1 MDEVYLIEER
11 AKCFVYLDEIDKLA
25 QGSTQGDPAAAL
37 LEVLDP
43 AQNST
48 FTDHF
53 LNLPYDLSQVLFIAT
68 ANSLDTIPKPLLD
81 RMEVIHLDGYTFN
94 EKLYI
99 AQTHLIPKQ
108 LEAHGLSCTSL
119 DIPDKVVMHVAEK
132 YTRESGV
139 RGLERLMASICRY
152 KCREYADLQEAGRLE
167 EFDRSVTM
175 KDLEVILGVGYILE

>member
-1 MDEVYLIEER
+1 M
-11 AKCFVYLDEIDKLA
+11 
-25 QGSTQGDPAAAL
+25 
-37 LEVLDP
+37 
-43 AQNST
+43 
-48 FTDHF
+48 
-53 LNLPYDLSQVLFIAT
+53 NLPYDLSQVLFIAT

-108 LEAHGLSCTSL
+108 LEAHGLSFSSL

-152 KCREYADLQEAGRLE
+152 KCREYVDLEEAGRLD
-167 EFDRSVTM
+167 EFVRSVKM
-175 KDLEVILGVGYILE
+175 KDIEIILGVSSTWTEVKHSNDLRSFLF

>member
-1 MDEVYLIEER
+1 M
-11 AKCFVYLDEIDKLA
+11 
-25 QGSTQGDPAAAL
+25 

-53 LNLPYDLSQVLFIAT
+53 MNLPYDLSQVLFIAT

-81 RMEVIHLDGYTFN
+81 RMEVIHLDGYTYN

-108 LEAHGLSCTSL
+108 MEAHGLSFLSI
-119 DIPDKVVMHVAEK
+119 DIPDNVIMHIAEK

-139 RGLERLMASICRY
+139 RGLERLVANICRY
-152 KCREYADLQEAGRLE
+152 KCREYADFEESGKLE
-167 EFDRSVTM
+167 LFDRSVNL
-175 KDLEVILGVGYILE
+175 KDIEVILGVS